1 MRHALSATVLILA
14 LGPAHA
20 AAQEVLRVA
29 VSTSWIL
36 PYADVQGERL
46 TGGIFADLYLAI
58 AQRMQLRL
66 ESVVLPRKRI
76 DAAVGKGEID
86 LRCYFNPQWTSAPQA
101 YAWSK
106 PLFTVENV
114 LFAHQGTPELRA
126 LKDLPQGT
134 PIGTALGYTYAT
146 LEPLFARGDALR
158 DDASDEDKVLR
169 KMTAKRTPYG
179 VTNANAL
186 DWYRKNEPAHKLAP
200 WRLVIDSTEV
210 HCAVPHNAAI
220 AAARTLEAVEDLRK
234 SGRIE
239 AILRA
244 YR

>member
-1 MRHALSATVLILA
+1 MRHALSATLIILA
-14 LGPAHA
+14 LGPAQA
-20 AAQEVLRVA
+20 AAQEALRVA

-36 PYADVQGERL
+36 PYAEVQNERL
-46 TGGIFADLYLAI
+46 EGGIFADLYLTI
-58 AQRMQLRL
+58 AQKMQLRL
-66 ESVVLPRKRI
+66 VPVVLPRKRV

-86 LRCYFNPQWTSAPQA
+86 LRCYFNPRWTSAPQA

-114 LFAHQGTPELRA
+114 LFAHQGMQELRT
-126 LKDLPQGT
+126 LKDLPKGT
-134 PIGTALGYTYAT
+134 SISTALGYTYAT

-158 DDASDEDKVLR
+158 DDSTDEDKVLR
-169 KMTAKRTPYG
+169 KMTADRTPYG
-179 VTNANAL
+179 VTNSNAL
-186 DWYRKNEPAHKLAP
+186 DWYRRNEPAHKLAP

-220 AAARTLEAVEDLRK
+220 AAARTLDAVEELRK
-234 SGRIE
+234 SGRID